1 MRRDARLIA
10 GSVGGSGT
18 EANMQLALPTADPLV
33 RLAAS
38 LHPHGA
44 DGRAGLR
51 ALIRETESRYPGEI
65 ERMAAA
71 VQLRKMEELRAL
83 RH

>member
-1 MRRDARLIA
+1 
-10 GSVGGSGT
+10 
-18 EANMQLALPTADPLV
+18 MQLALPTADPLV
-33 RLAAS
+33 QLAAS

-51 ALIRETESRYPGEI
+51 ALIREIESKYPGEI

-71 VQLRKMEELRAL
+71 VQFQKIEELRA
-83 RH
+83 RRS